1 MSNIYILYHG
11 NCQDGLGAKRAA
23 YYKFKNDATYIPVFY
38 HKPMPEI
45 PDGAEVYI
53 LDFSYPR
60 EELLR
65 LRVRSQTLTVIDHHK
80 TAAEDLKGLDF
91 AFFNMEKSGAVMAWE
106 YFNPEVPV
114 PKLLLRIQDRD
125 IWRWQYKDTKDVL
138 SMVTLAGEDFD
149 LWDDLETNYEN
160 TVKNG
165 KAVSTYQD
173 HCVRLG
179 SEPDK
184 CRIVTYK
191 GHKTALVC
199 CTHMVSEICNALC
212 LAPELGVA
220 FTIGF
225 FITPE
230 GTAAL
235 SFRSNGNLDVSV
247 LAKELGGGGHKSAA
261 GASMKLQDFINIF
274 YTGENANV

>member
-1 MSNIYILYHG
+1 MSNIYVLYHG

-23 YYKFKNDATYIPVFY
+23 YYRFKDDATYIPVFY

-65 LRVRSQTLTVIDHHK
+65 LHSRTVLTVIDHHK
-80 TAAEDLKGLDF
+80 TAAEELRGLGF
-91 AFFNMEKSGAVMAWE
+91 AFFDMEKSGAVLAWE
-106 YFNPEVPV
+106 YFNPEIPV
-114 PKLLLRIQDRD
+114 PKILLRIQDRD

-138 SMVTLAGEDFD
+138 SMVTLAGENFD
-149 LWDDLETNYEN
+149 LWDDLENNYED
-160 TVKNG
+160 TIKNG
-165 KAVSTYQD
+165 KAVSAYQD
-173 HCVRLG
+173 HCVKKG
-179 SEPDK
+179 VEPDK
-184 CRIVTYK
+184 FKIVTYK
-191 GHKTALVC
+191 GHKAALVC

-212 LAPELGVA
+212 LTPMLGVD

-235 SFRSNGNLDVSV
+235 SFRSDGNFDVSV
-247 LAKELGGGGHKSAA
+247 LAKELGGGGHKPAA
-261 GASMKLQDFINIF
+261 GASMKLQDFVNTF
-274 YTGENANV
+274 YTGVNGNV